1 MLCPSRHPGGFAIRH
16 GVAALLLALSLP
28 SCDNDGGRSVQ
39 SAPQPATQVD
49 ADAQNS
55 GPKSGQQPAAQGP
68 IAPTTPHGFSARDLL
83 AMDRI
88 SSPVVSPDGTRVVFV
103 RRATDMV
110 ANKGRTS
117 LWVVPTAGGT
127 PKQLVDGA
135 DGDHEPRFSPDGATV
150 YFVSK
155 RSGTPQIWAVAANS
169 DPPPAPHQVTDLPV
183 AVSGLKI
190 SPDGKH
196 LATSAMLVP
205 ECENIAC
212 TVERNKKAEADKT
225 TGQLY
230 DRLFVRHWDTW
241 KDGRRAHLL
250 VAQIGSTPTRDA
262 AIISRGLDADV
273 PSMPFGGSEEYTFTP
288 DSRQIVFTAREA
300 GGPGPKLEA
309 LSTNFD
315 LFVAT
320 LDGAQPPRRLTQNP
334 AWDTHPVFSP
344 DGKTLAYVAM
354 ERAGFEADK
363 FTVMLQTWPAGELRA
378 LTKEWDRSVRNLA
391 FANDNELLVTANDLG
406 HTPLFSVDTQT
417 GAVTKRV
424 GDGTVGSPAATADKL
439 VFVHDDL
446 QHPAEL
452 WTAKRDGSELK
463 PLTAINKKTLELAH
477 RGEAEQFSFAG
488 HNGEKVYGW
497 VVKPADFKPGEKYP
511 VAFLIHGG
519 PQGSFGNHFHY
530 RWNPQTYAGAGYAAV
545 FIDFHGSTGYGQA
558 FTDSIS
564 GDWGGKPLE
573 DLQKGLAYATEHYDF
588 LDKERVCAL
597 GASYGGFMI
606 NWIAGKWPD
615 RFRCLVNHDG
625 IFDQRMMYYATEELW
640 FPEWENGG
648 PYYAKPDAYER
659 FNPAHLVTRW
669 QTPMLVIHGSLDYRV
684 PLEQGLATFTALQR
698 RGIESQLL
706 HFPDENHWVLK
717 PANSLQWHET
727 VNAWLDKHLGK

>member
-1 MLCPSRHPGGFAIRH
+1 MHTGDGDET
-16 GVAALLLALSLP
+16 AAP
-28 SCDNDGGRSVQ
+28 
-39 SAPQPATQVD
+39 
-49 ADAQNS
+49 
-55 GPKSGQQPAAQGP
+55 QGP
-68 IAPTTPHGFSARDLL
+68 IAPTTPHDFSARDLL
-83 AMDRI
+83 AMDRL
-88 SSPVVSPDGTRVVFV
+88 SSPAVSPDGSRVVFV

-117 LWVVPTAGGT
+117 LWTVPVAGGEPT
-127 PKQLVDGA
+127 LLVDGA
-135 DGDHEPRFSPDGATV
+135 DGDHEPRWSADGSTV

-155 RSGTPQIWAVAANS
+155 RSGSPQIWAAAANAS
-169 DPPPAPHQVTDLPV
+169 KPATPRQVTDLPLGI
-183 AVSGLKI
+183 SGLKL
-190 SPDGKH
+190 SPDGKY
-196 LATSAMLVP
+196 LATSAMLFP
-205 ECENIAC
+205 DCDDIAC
-212 TVERNKKAEADKT
+212 TVQRTEEHKAAKT
-225 TGQLY
+225 TGMLY
-230 DRLFVRHWDTW
+230 ERVFVRHWDTW

-250 VAQIGSTPTRDA
+250 VAEVGSTPTQQA
-262 AIISRGLDADV
+262 VIVSRGLDADV
-273 PSMPFGGSEEYTFTP
+273 PSMPFGGSEEFTFTP

-300 GGPGPKLEA
+300 GGTGPKLEA

-334 AWDTHPVFSP
+334 AWDTQPVFSP
-344 DGKTLAYVAM
+344 DGKTLTYVAM
-354 ERAGFEADK
+354 QRAGFEADR
-363 FTVMLQTWPAGELRA
+363 FSVMLQTWPAGELRN
-378 LTKEWDRSVRNLA
+378 LTQEWDRSVRSLQYA
-391 FANDNELLVTANDLG
+391 PDGELLVTANDLG
-406 HTPLFSVDTQT
+406 HTPLFGVDTTT

-424 GDGTVGSPAATADKL
+424 GEGYVAAPAVAGDRL
-439 VFVHDDL
+439 VFLRDDL

-452 WTAKRDGSELK
+452 WTAARDGSDLK
-463 PLTAINKKTLELAH
+463 PLTQINQKTIELAH
-477 RGEAEQFSFAG
+477 RGDYEQFSFPG
-488 HNGEKVYGW
+488 HKGETVYGW
-497 VVKPADFKPGEKYP
+497 LVKPAQYKDGETYP

-530 RWNPQTYAGAGYAAV
+530 RWNAQTYAGAGYAAV

-573 DLQKGLAYATEHYDF
+573 DLQKGLAYALEQYPF
-588 LDKERVCAL
+588 LDGDRVCAL
-597 GASYGGFMI
+597 GASYGGFMV

-698 RGIESQLL
+698 RGIESQFL

-727 VNAWLDKHLGK
+727 VHAWLDRHLQQ